1 METVAII
8 LAGGK
13 GERFGGLKQ
22 FIPINGVP
30 VFIHTLWKFA
40 NLHKIL
46 VVPKGSKRKVTQLL
60 EKYYLSIE
68 NFYLVVGGETRQ
80 ESVYIALDYCLGFDF
95 KVDNVIITDANRP
108 CVTEPTIAECISALE
123 ENKSVA
129 TVCKSIN
136 TTCFSYD
143 GEILGKVHD
152 RTYSYEML
160 MPQAF
165 DFETIYKAHR
175 DTTKKNAS
183 DDTQLLPEDVFTTLV
198 QIPFWEGLKLTYPD
212 DYKIFETLLK

>member
-22 FIPINGVP
+22 FTPIHDTP

-46 VVPKGSKRKVTQLL
+46 VIPKESRKEAVQLL
-60 EKYYLSIE
+60 KKYSLSIE
-68 NFYLVVGGETRQ
+68 NLYLIIGGETRQ
-80 ESVYIALDYCLGFDF
+80 ESVFNALQYCLGFTF

-108 CVTEPTIAECISALE
+108 CITETTIAECINALE
-123 ENKSVA
+123 KNKSVA

-143 GEILGKVHD
+143 GEILGDIHD
-152 RTYSYEML
+152 RTYSYELL

-175 DTTKKNAS
+175 DTTKENAS
-183 DDTQLLPEDVFTTLV
+183 DDTQLLPEDVFTKLV

>member
-22 FIPINGVP
+22 FIPINGIP
-30 VFIHTLWKFA
+30 VFIHTLGKFDGFQ
-40 NLHKIL
+40 KVL
-46 VVPKGSKRKVTQLL
+46 VISEQSYETVIGVLNYYNIPDVT
-60 EKYYLSIE
+60 IC
-68 NFYLVVGGETRQ
+68 FGGETRQ
-80 ESVYIALDYCLGFDF
+80 ESVYRGLQHCLGFDF
-95 KVDNVIITDANRP
+95 GLKNVIVTDANRP
-108 CVTEPTIAECISALE
+108 CITQKTIVECLAALK
-123 ENKSVA
+123 ENSSVA

-136 TTCFSYD
+136 TTCFSHD
-143 GEILGKVHD
+143 GKILGDIHD
-152 RTYSYEML
+152 RTYSYELL

-175 DTTKKNAS
+175 DTTKENAS
-183 DDTQLLPEDVFTTLV
+183 DDTQLLPEDVFTKLV
-198 QIPFWEGLKLTYPD
+198 QIPFWEGLKLTYSD

>member
-22 FIPINGVP
+22 FLPINGIP
-30 VFIHTLWKFA
+30 VFIHTLWKFT
-40 NLHKIL
+40 NLPKIL
-46 VVPKGSKRKVTQLL
+46 VIPENSIKEVVQEL
-60 EKYYLSIE
+60 EKYHLLDTH
-68 NFYLVVGGETRQ
+68 LVNGGKTRQ
-80 ESVYIALDYCLGFDF
+80 QSVFNALQYCLGFNF

-108 CVTEPTIAECISALE
+108 CITETTIAECVDALE
-123 ENKSVA
+123 EFESVA

-136 TTCFSYD
+136 TSCFSYD
-143 GEILGKVHD
+143 GQILGEILD
-152 RTYSYEML
+152 RTYSYELL

-165 DFETIYKAHR
+165 NFEAIYKAHR

-183 DDTQLLPEDVFTTLV
+183 DDTQLLPEDIFTHLI
-198 QIPFWEGLKLTYPD
+198 QIPFWEGLKLTYPED
-212 DYKIFETLLK
+212 LKIFETLLK

>member
-13 GERFGGLKQ
+13 GERFGSLKQ
-22 FIPINGVP
+22 FLSIHNIP
-30 VFIHTLWKFA
+30 VFIHTLNKFDGFQKV
-40 NLHKIL
+40 LVISEQSYKITTKIL
-46 VVPKGSKRKVTQLL
+46 KQYKIPD
-60 EKYYLSIE
+60 IE
-68 NFYLVVGGETRQ
+68 LCFGGETRQ
-80 ESVYIALDYCLGFDF
+80 ESVFKGLQHCLGFTF
-95 KVDNVIITDANRP
+95 GLKNVIITDANRP
-108 CVTEPTIAECISALE
+108 CITQKTLVRCLEALK

-143 GEILGKVHD
+143 GEILGDIYD
-152 RTYSYEML
+152 RTYSYELL

-175 DTTKKNAS
+175 DTTKENAS
-183 DDTQLLPEDVFTTLV
+183 DDTQLLSEDIFTQLIH
-198 QIPFWEGLKLTYPD
+198 IPFWEGLKLTYPED
-212 DYKIFETLLK
+212 QKIFETLLK